1 MSWTL
6 DEYIRRNGLRFP
18 QKPGLVMGERVFTWA
33 EVDDRVN
40 RVANALLALGLE
52 RNERVAIVLHN
63 CIEYPELYYGIGRAG
78 LINVPCSYRLS
89 VPELAEILSAAEPS
103 VLVVAANEV
112 EKAVELRPLL
122 PTLKHVWVLGG
133 TAQGEGDTYEDLLSA
148 ASAEPVFSPNSEND
162 TFAIFFTSGTTGLPK
177 GAMVSNLNL
186 EANGFNQF
194 VADGSLREDVN
205 LIASPLYHMGAVFVS
220 VTYVMLGCTQVIIPR
235 FDPEPWL
242 ETVERN
248 KVSVA
253 LLIPTMIN
261 TLINFPGL
269 KDYDISSLRRVFY
282 GGGPMPPAVLK
293 RAIEALHCGFTQGY
307 GLTETLEVSF
317 LVASDHVT
325 DGTELQIKHMAS
337 AGREAVGADVRI
349 VDDDGKGLPTGVV
362 GEIIIRSRSNISGYW
377 GNPEETAQA
386 VRGDWFYTGDLGYLD
401 DERYLYVVD
410 RKKDMVVSGGVNI
423 FTKEIES
430 VLYTHPA
437 VLEAAVIATPDDHWG
452 EIVTACVVLREGRQA
467 GAEEIIEYCSASL
480 AGYKK
485 PRKVY
490 FLDEL
495 PKNPSGKILK
505 RELRVSLAERP
516 T

>member
-18 QKPGLVMGERVFTWA
+18 QKAGLVMGERVFTWA

-63 CIEYPELYYGIGRAG
+63 RIEYPELYYGIGRAG

-103 VLVVAANEV
+103 LLVVAANEV

-122 PTLKHVWVLGG
+122 PTLKHVWVLDGAEQG
-133 TAQGEGDTYEDLLSA
+133 TGDTYEDVLA
-148 ASAEPVFSPNSEND
+148 ASSPEPVYSPNGEND

-242 ETVERN
+242 EAVECN

-269 KDYDISSLRRVFY
+269 KNYDVSSLRRVFY

-293 RAIEALHCGFTQGY
+293 RAIETLRCGFTQGY

-317 LVASDHVT
+317 LVASDHVS
-325 DGTELQIKHMAS
+325 DGTESQVRHMAS

-349 VDDDGKGLPTGVV
+349 VDDAGQEMPMGEV

-452 EIVTACVVLREGRQA
+452 EIVTACVVLRAGLQA
-467 GAEEIIEYCSASL
+467 GSDEIIEFCSASL

>member
-6 DEYIRRNGLRFP
+6 DEYIRRNGARFP
-18 QKPGLVMGERVFTWA
+18 QKAGLVMGDTVLNWA

-40 RVANALLALGLE
+40 RVANALRALGLQ
-52 RNERVAIVLHN
+52 RNERVAVVLHN
-63 CIEYPELYYGIGRAG
+63 RLEYPELYYGVGRAG

-103 VLVVAANEV
+103 VLVVAADEAS
-112 EKAVELRPLL
+112 KAAELRPLL
-122 PTLKHVWVLGG
+122 PTLKHVWVLDGSG
-133 TAQGEGDTYEDLLSA
+133 STVGDCYEDLLAA
-148 ASAEPVFSPNSEND
+148 ASSEPAYSPNGEND

-235 FDPEPWL
+235 FDPAPWL
-242 ETVERN
+242 EAVQRN
-248 KVSVA
+248 QVSVA

-261 TLINFPGL
+261 TLINFAGL

-282 GGGPMPPAVLK
+282 GGGPMPPAVIK
-293 RAIEALHCGFTQGY
+293 RALELLQCGFTQGY
-307 GLTETLEVSF
+307 GLTETLEASF
-317 LVASDHVT
+317 LVASDHVLN
-325 DGTELQIKHMAS
+325 GTEARVRHMAS
-337 AGREAVGADVRI
+337 AGRESVGADVRI
-349 VDDDGKGLPTGVV
+349 VDDFSNEMPVGEV
-362 GEIIIRSRSNISGYW
+362 GEIIIRSRSNICGYW

-430 VLYTHPA
+430 VIYSHPA

-452 EIVTACVVLREGRQA
+452 EIVTACVVLRDGKDL
-467 GAEEIIEYCSASL
+467 GADELIEYCSASL

-485 PRKVY
+485 PRAVY

-505 RELRVSLAERP
+505 RELRASLAP
-516 T
+516 KKG